1 MRYGSPVPERDD
13 MSDTATLA
21 QNAAAR
27 PPTRD
32 RAQIAERFTWDLGHI
47 FAGWEGWQRAMAEVA
62 DLMER
67 YQGFRGT
74 LAQGPERLLAA
85 CRLSDELGQ
94 LVYRVYQ
101 YPGLMQA
108 QDTRDNAVQAR
119 LEEVRIALARFRQAS
134 AWYTPELL
142 AIPHETMA
150 RWLDVTPE
158 LAPYRFPIEEAYRQ
172 QQHVLDEDGERLLAF
187 AGPLG
192 ATPAHTYSMLADAD
206 VDFPEV
212 TLSDGSTVVA
222 SHAAYTHG
230 LHILRDQND
239 RGALFDAHYTV
250 YNSRPNTH
258 AAIYNGVLHADWF
271 VAQARKY
278 PTTLAA
284 SLDENNIPVEV
295 VERLIAAA
303 KAGSEPLRRYHR
315 LRRRTLG
322 LERYHSFD
330 AYLSLVDVDWQIPY
344 DEVPPLIAES
354 VALFGDDYRRTVERA
369 FAERWIDVYEN
380 EGKRSGAFS
389 AGVYGVHPYMLLNHA
404 DTLNDAFTVA
414 HEMGHTMH
422 TELSHSHQPFATSS
436 YTIFVAEVASMT
448 NESLFRDLL
457 LRRET
462 DAARRVALLQYA
474 IDDIAA
480 SFYRQAMFAD
490 FELEAHR
497 LVERG
502 EPVTAEALQRLYLA
516 SLAAIFGPS
525 LDDTEQD
532 RNTWARIPHFYGS
545 PYYVYQY
552 ATSKAAASLL
562 HRRMTE
568 GPQDE
573 RAAAVERYLALLHAG
588 GNDHPIAQ
596 LRRAGV
602 DLETAEPV
610 EALVSEMAALVDRL
624 ESEVEGLRALG

>member
-1 MRYGSPVPERDD
+1 MRYGSQLPERDA
-13 MSDTATLA
+13 MSETATPA
-21 QNAAAR
+21 QDATAR
-27 PPTRD
+27 PQTRD

-47 FAGWEGWQRAMAEVA
+47 FADWGAWRRAMDEVA
-62 DLMER
+62 RLMES
-67 YQGFRGT
+67 YQAFRGT
-74 LAQGPERLLAA
+74 LAQGPQHLLAA

-94 LVYRVYQ
+94 LVYRAYQ

-142 AIPHETMA
+142 TIPHETM
-150 RWLDVTPE
+150 RSWLDATPE

-172 QQHVLDEDGERLLAF
+172 QEHVLDEDGERLLAF
-187 AGPLG
+187 AGQLG
-192 ATPAHTYSMLADAD
+192 ANPAQTYSMLADAD

-212 TLSDGSTVVA
+212 TLSDGSIVVA
-222 SHAAYTHG
+222 SHAAYAHG
-230 LHILRDQND
+230 LHTLRSQRD
-239 RGALFDAHYTV
+239 RKALFDTHYTV
-250 YNSRPNTH
+250 YDSHPNTY
-258 AAIYNGVLHADWF
+258 AAIFNGVLQADWF
-271 VAQARKY
+271 VAQARRY
-278 PTTLAA
+278 RTTLAA
-284 SLDENNIPVEV
+284 NLDENNIPVEV

-303 KAGSEPLRRYHR
+303 KAGAEPLRRYHR
-315 LRRRTLG
+315 LRRQVLG

-330 AYLSLVDVDWQIPY
+330 AYLPLVELDWQLPY
-344 DEVPPLIAES
+344 DELPALVAES
-354 VALFGDDYRRTVERA
+354 VAIFGDDYRRTVERA

-404 DTLNDAFTVA
+404 DTLNDAFTLA

-436 YTIFVAEVASMT
+436 YSIFVAEVASMT
-448 NESLFRDLL
+448 NESLFLELL
-457 LRRET
+457 LRREA
-462 DAARRVALLQYA
+462 DRRRRVALLQHA

-497 LVERG
+497 CVERG
-502 EPVTAEALQRLYLA
+502 EPVTAEALQQLYLA
-516 SLAAIFGPS
+516 SLHAIFES
-525 LDDTEQD
+525 TLDDTECD

-552 ATSKAAASLL
+552 ATSKAVASLL
-562 HRRMTE
+562 HRRMTD
-568 GPQDE
+568 GPPE
-573 RAAAVERYLALLHAG
+573 ARAATVERYLELLRAG
-588 GNDHPIAQ
+588 GNDHPIVQ
-596 LRRAGV
+596 LRRADV
-602 DLETAEPV
+602 DVETAEPV
-610 EALVSEMAALVDRL
+610 EALVATMASLVDHL
-624 ESEVEGLRALG
+624 EAEVAGLTVKG

>member
-1 MRYGSPVPERDD
+1 MTEIESAAR
-13 MSDTATLA
+13 T
-21 QNAAAR
+21 AAAR
-27 PPTRD
+27 PATRD

-47 FAGWEGWQRAMAEVA
+47 FPGWDAWRQAMDEVA
-62 DLMER
+62 VLMER
-67 YQGFRGT
+67 YQAFRGT
-74 LAQGPERLLAA
+74 LAEGPEQLLAA
-85 CRLSDELGQ
+85 CRLADELGQ

-108 QDTRDNAVQAR
+108 QDTRDNAVQAK

-142 AIPHETMA
+142 AIPHEEMR
-150 RWLDVTPE
+150 RWLDDTPE

-172 QQHVLDEDGERLLAF
+172 QEHVLDEDGERLLAY
-187 AGPLG
+187 AGPVG
-192 ATPAHTYSMLADAD
+192 ANPGHTYSMLADAD
-206 VDFPEV
+206 VGFPAV
-212 TLSDGSTVVA
+212 TLSDGSSVVA
-222 SHAAYTHG
+222 SHAAYAHG
-230 LHILRDQND
+230 LHTLRRQSD
-239 RGALFDAHYTV
+239 RKALFDAHYSV
-250 YNSRPNTH
+250 YNARPNTF
-258 AAIYNGVLHADWF
+258 AAIYNGVLQADWF
-271 VAQARKY
+271 TAQARKY

-284 SLDENNIPVEV
+284 NLDENNIPVEV

-303 KAGSEPLRRYHR
+303 KDRAEPLRRYHR
-315 LRRRTLG
+315 LRRRALG

-330 AYLSLVDVDWQIPY
+330 AYLPLVEVDWPVPY
-344 DEVPPLIAES
+344 DDVPPLIAES
-354 VALFGDDYRRTVERA
+354 VALFGDGYRRTVERA

-422 TELSHSHQPFATSS
+422 TELAHSHQPFATSS

-448 NESLFRDLL
+448 NESLFLDLL
-457 LRRET
+457 LEREADT
-462 DAARRVALLQYA
+462 ARRVALLQHA

-480 SFYRQAMFAD
+480 SFYRQVMFAD

-516 SLAAIFGPS
+516 SLAAIFGSS

-568 GPQDE
+568 GRPEQ
-573 RAAAVERYLALLHAG
+573 RTAAVERYLELLRAG

-596 LRRAGV
+596 LERAGV

-610 EALVSEMAALVDRL
+610 EALVAEMAALVDRL
-624 ESEVEGLRALG
+624 EAEMEGLAVKG

>member
-1 MRYGSPVPERDD
+1 MRYGSQLPERDA
-13 MSDTATLA
+13 MSETATPA
-21 QNAAAR
+21 QDATAR
-27 PPTRD
+27 PQTRD

-47 FAGWEGWQRAMAEVA
+47 FADWGAWRRAMDEVA
-62 DLMER
+62 RLMES
-67 YQGFRGT
+67 YQAFRGT
-74 LAQGPERLLAA
+74 LAQGPQHLLAA

-94 LVYRVYQ
+94 LVYRAYQ

-142 AIPHETMA
+142 TIPHETM
-150 RWLDVTPE
+150 RSWLDATPE

-172 QQHVLDEDGERLLAF
+172 QEHVLDEDGERLLAF
-187 AGPLG
+187 AGQLG
-192 ATPAHTYSMLADAD
+192 ANPAQTYSMLADAD

-212 TLSDGSTVVA
+212 TLSDGSDRGGEPRGLRTRPPHPAQPARPQGAVRRPL
-222 SHAAYTHG
+222 HG
-230 LHILRDQND
+230 LRLAPQHLRGDLQRSAPGRLV
-239 RGALFDAHYTV
+239 RGASPAV
-250 YNSRPNTH
+250 
-258 AAIYNGVLHADWF
+258 
-271 VAQARKY
+271 

-284 SLDENNIPVEV
+284 NLDENNIPVEV

-303 KAGSEPLRRYHR
+303 KAGAEPLRRYHR
-315 LRRRTLG
+315 LRRQVLG

-330 AYLSLVDVDWQIPY
+330 AYLPLVELDWQLPY
-344 DEVPPLIAES
+344 DELPALVAES
-354 VALFGDDYRRTVERA
+354 VAIFGDDYRRTVERA

-404 DTLNDAFTVA
+404 DTLNDAFTLA

-422 TELSHSHQPFATSS
+422 TELSHSYQPFATSS
-436 YTIFVAEVASMT
+436 YSIFVAEVASMT
-448 NESLFRDLL
+448 NESLFLDLL
-457 LRRET
+457 LCREADRR
-462 DAARRVALLQYA
+462 RRVALLQHA

-497 LVERG
+497 CVERG
-502 EPVTAEALQRLYLA
+502 EPVTAEALQQLYLA
-516 SLAAIFGPS
+516 SLHAIFES
-525 LDDTEQD
+525 TLDDTECD

-552 ATSKAAASLL
+552 ATSKAVASLL
-562 HRRMTE
+562 HRRMTD
-568 GPQDE
+568 GPPE
-573 RAAAVERYLALLHAG
+573 ARAATVERYLELLRAG

-596 LRRAGV
+596 LRRADV
-602 DLETAEPV
+602 DVETAEPV
-610 EALVSEMAALVDRL
+610 EALVATMASLVDQL
-624 ESEVEGLRALG
+624 EAEVEGLTVKG

>member
-1 MRYGSPVPERDD
+1 
-13 MSDTATLA
+13 MSATAT
-21 QNAAAR
+21 AALSAATR
-27 PPTRD
+27 PETRV

-47 FAGWEGWQRAMAEVA
+47 FPDWDAWRQAMDAA
-62 DLMER
+62 AALMER
-67 YQGFRGT
+67 YQAFRGT
-74 LAQGPERLLAA
+74 LTQGPQQLLAA

-119 LEEVRIALARFRQAS
+119 LEQVRIALARFRQAS

-142 AIPHETMA
+142 TIPQETMT
-150 RWLDVTPE
+150 RWLADTPE

-192 ATPAHTYSMLADAD
+192 ASPAHTYSMLADAD
-206 VDFPEV
+206 VEFPEV

-230 LHILRDQND
+230 LHTLRDQND
-239 RGALFDAHYTV
+239 RKALYDAHHTV

-258 AAIYNGVLHADWF
+258 AAIYNGVLQADWF
-271 VAQARKY
+271 AAQARRY
-278 PTTLAA
+278 QTTLAA

-330 AYLSLVDVDWQIPY
+330 AYLPLVPADWQVSY

-354 VALFGDDYRRTVERA
+354 VALFGDDYRRTVGRA

-448 NESLFRDLL
+448 NESLFLDLL

-462 DAARRVALLQYA
+462 DPARRVALLQHA

-516 SLAAIFGPS
+516 SLAAFFDSS
-525 LDDTEQD
+525 LDDIEQD
-532 RNTWARIPHFYGS
+532 RNTWARIPHFHGS

-568 GPQDE
+568 GPPGE
-573 RAAAVERYLALLHAG
+573 RAAAVERYLALLRAG

-610 EALVSEMAALVDRL
+610 EALVATMASLVDRL
-624 ESEVEGLRALG
+624 DAEVAGLTLKG